1 MRPVCKT
8 LLLVGMMSSTAK
20 AACADEFGCTVMHCL
35 SNPAGWASVK
45 ECVAPVQKLLNV
57 LRGRG
62 AFFCDTGSSSFGGVV
77 VSQGKKPADRW
88 IQWTDASGH
97 AIQVPGDLS

>member
-1 MRPVCKT
+1 MRPAFKP
-8 LLLVGMMSSTAK
+8 LLLVGTMSLTAMP
-20 AACADEFGCTVMHCL
+20 ARADEFGCTVLLCL

-88 IQWTDASGH
+88 IQWTDASGS
-97 AIQVPGDLS
+97 VRRENF